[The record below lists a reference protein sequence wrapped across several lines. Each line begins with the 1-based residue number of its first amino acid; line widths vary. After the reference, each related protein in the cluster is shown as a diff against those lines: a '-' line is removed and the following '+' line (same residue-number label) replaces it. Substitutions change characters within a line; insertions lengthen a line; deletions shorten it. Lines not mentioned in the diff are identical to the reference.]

1 MNADAGSE
9 FIAPSSQHPSH
20 IPLHLERPGG
30 AETVARQQ
38 AWSNSEPPMSGVLV
52 SSSSP
57 ARFSLRRQLTR
68 PHQLSMPGRSSLDPP
83 WFISQPRRP
92 TPQVDLPCD
101 IAHPH
106 GQVDPTGNG
115 RGEALELRGRTN
127 PRLTTLQDAPAG
139 WARSLCLSIPGA
151 NSSHHR
157 VWFLLW
163 ILAVAVNGSVTG
175 HRLPSV
181 TALDHLFTWRLIR
194 MKQPRP
200 AL

>member
-1 MNADAGSE
+1 VSTK
-9 FIAPSSQHPSH
+9 
-20 IPLHLERPGG
+20 PG
-30 AETVARQQ
+30 TVQPR
-38 AWSNSEPPMSGVLV
+38 V

-163 ILAVAVNGSVTG
+163 ILAVAVNGSFYG
-175 HRLPSV
+175 HRDWLQERPSAIGV
-181 TALDHLFTWRLIR
+181 RSHMASASVNRR
-194 MKQPRP
+194 RP
-200 AL
+200 PGDAERKCVWLG